1 MDTLPWELELSKS
14 AMGAFVA
21 GCMPLLLAKDLAHV
35 SSLCDTLLNRLNSL
49 RLEWTDT
56 ATAQEIHQVRPI
68 VYVDMHA
75 LASTCHVCGLCL
87 QRTYP
92 LQITLRGLN
101 NNQGLGFVVWSKVI
115 DKKT

>member
-35 SSLCDTLLNRLNSL
+35 SSLCGTLLNRLNSL

-56 ATAQEIHQVRPI
+56 ATAQEIHQVRNRLSTLACTRWRLH
-68 VYVDMHA
+68 VMYVVSACSAPTRCRLHYVA
-75 LASTCHVCGLCL
+75 
-87 QRTYP
+87 
-92 LQITLRGLN
+92 
-101 NNQGLGFVVWSKVI
+101 
-115 DKKT
+115 